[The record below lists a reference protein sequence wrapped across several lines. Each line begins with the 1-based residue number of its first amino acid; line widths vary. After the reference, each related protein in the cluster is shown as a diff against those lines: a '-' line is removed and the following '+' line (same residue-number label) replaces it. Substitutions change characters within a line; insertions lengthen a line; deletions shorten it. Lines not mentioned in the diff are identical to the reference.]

1 MRQQSDGGGGVKID
15 EIDFIIG
22 IIALTFCFGMLGI
35 AAAAMIVLGLSPADL
50 F

>member
-22 IIALTFCFGMLGI
+22 IALTFCFGMLGI